1 MIDLVPVFHSLFLA
15 SLLGKSEMPAVA
27 GSDITERDSF
37 QDWFYYTW
45 NFVGTQL
52 NFHEYVINFSVK
64 VTVHTGC

>member
-37 QDWFYYTW
+37 QRCFQYTSFFQQKQW
-45 NFVGTQL
+45 TK
-52 NFHEYVINFSVK
+52 S
-64 VTVHTGC
+64 